1 MKQHTLKASILAVAL
16 ALGAPLATLP
26 VPAAAAELPDFVQMV
41 KDVAPAV
48 VNINTTQKMP
58 KRRMMPPGAMPD
70 LPDGHPFN
78 ELFRHFF
85 EGVPPG
91 AMPNARPAQ
100 SLGSGFIIEAGGV
113 ILTNAHVVKDAELIN
128 VRLQDKREFPAKV
141 LGMDE
146 RTDVAVLKIE
156 ATALPIVRLGDSDRL
171 QVGEWVLAIG
181 SPFGLDFTATQGIV
195 SALGRNLPDESY
207 VPFIQTDAA
216 VNPGNSGGPLFNPR
230 GEVVGINSQIYSR
243 SGGYMGLSFAIP
255 INTAMQVADQLRKH
269 GKVTRGWLGVMIQPV
284 DADLAK
290 SFGLD
295 RPRGA
300 LVAQVQPESP
310 AAKAGLKAGDVILA
324 FDGQPIENTAQ
335 LPARVGGTAV
345 GKRVEVEVLRDGK
358 EKTLSVTIQP
368 LSDDTAQ
375 AAHGDD
381 APAEGTLGLQ
391 VQPLDAAKR
400 RELGV
405 GHGLLVR
412 AVGEGPAGRAGVR
425 PGDVLLE
432 LGGLRLESAADLRQ
446 ASERMPRGRPVALR
460 LLREGSP
467 LFLALKV
474 E

>member
-1 MKQHTLKASILAVAL
+1 MKHRILKISLLAAAL
-16 ALGAPLATLP
+16 SLGAPLAALP
-26 VPAAAAELPDFVQMV
+26 VAQAADLPDFVQMV
-41 KDVAPAV
+41 KEVSPAV

-58 KRRMMPPGAMPD
+58 RLRQALPPGMMPE
-70 LPDGHPFN
+70 LPEGHPFN

-85 EGVPPG
+85 EGIPPG
-91 AMPNARPAQ
+91 GLPNAKPAQ
-100 SLGSGFIIEAGGV
+100 SLGSGFIIEANGI
-113 ILTNAHVVKDAELIN
+113 ILTNAHVVKDAESIN

-141 LGMDE
+141 LGLDE

-156 ATALPIVRLGDSDRL
+156 ATGLPTVRIGDSDRL

-195 SALGRNLPDESY
+195 SAIGRNLPDENY

-216 VNPGNSGGPLFNPR
+216 INPGNSGGPLFNPR

-300 LVAQVQPESP
+300 LIAQVQPGSP
-310 AAKAGLKAGDVILA
+310 ADKAGLKAGDVILA
-324 FDGQPIENTAQ
+324 FDGRPIEDNAQ
-335 LPARVGGTAV
+335 LPARVATAEI
-345 GKRVEVEVLRDGK
+345 GKRVEIQVLREGK
-358 EKTLSVTIQP
+358 EKTLGVVIQSLP
-368 LSDDTAQ
+368 EEMAKATEPPTPNATA
-375 AAHGDD
+375 A
-381 APAEGTLGLQ
+381 LGLQ

-400 RELGV
+400 QELGID
-405 GHGLLVR
+405 HGLLVR
-412 AVGEGPAGRAGVR
+412 AVGEGAAARAGVR

-432 LGGLRLESAADLRQ
+432 LGGVKLASVADLKQ
-446 ASERMPRGRPVALR
+446 ATEQMVKGRPVALR
-460 LLREGSP
+460 LLRNGSP
-467 LFLALKV
+467 LFLAVKV

>member
-1 MKQHTLKASILAVAL
+1 MLRIPTLFQAALLAAAL
-16 ALGAPLATLP
+16 ALATLP
-26 VPAAAAELPDFVQMV
+26 VAQAADLPDFVQMV
-41 KDVAPAV
+41 KEVSPAV

-58 KRRMMPPGAMPD
+58 KRPGLPPGMLPD
-70 LPDGHPFN
+70 LPEGHPFN

-85 EGVPPG
+85 EGIPPG
-91 AMPNARPAQ
+91 ALPNVKPAQ
-100 SLGSGFIIEAGGV
+100 SLGSGFVIEANGV
-113 ILTNAHVVKDAELIN
+113 ILTNAHVVKDAESIN

-141 LGMDE
+141 LGLDE

-156 ATALPIVRLGDSDRL
+156 ASGLPTVRLGDSDRL

-195 SALGRNLPDESY
+195 SAIGRNLPDESY

-255 INTAMQVADQLRKH
+255 INTAMQVADQLRKT

-300 LVAQVQPESP
+300 LVAQVQPGSP
-310 AAKAGLKAGDVILA
+310 ADKAGLKAGDVILA
-324 FDGQPIENTAQ
+324 FDGRPIDDTAQ
-335 LPARVGGTAV
+335 LPARVGATEI
-345 GKRVEVEVLRDGK
+345 GKRAEVQVLREGK
-358 EKTLSVTIQP
+358 ERTLAVTIQALP
-368 LSDDTAQ
+368 DESAQ
-375 AAHGDD
+375 AAE
-381 APAEGTLGLQ
+381 PAAAEAFGPLGLQ

-400 RELGV
+400 QELGV

-412 AVGEGPAGRAGVR
+412 SVGEGVAARAGVR

-432 LGGLRLESAADLRQ
+432 LGGTKLASAADLKQ
-446 ASERMPRGRPVALR
+446 AAERVAKGRPVALR
-460 LLREGSP
+460 LLRDGSP

>member
-1 MKQHTLKASILAVAL
+1 
-16 ALGAPLATLP
+16 
-26 VPAAAAELPDFVQMV
+26 
-41 KDVAPAV
+41 
-48 VNINTTQKMP
+48 
-58 KRRMMPPGAMPD
+58 
-70 LPDGHPFN
+70 
-78 ELFRHFF
+78 
-85 EGVPPG
+85 
-91 AMPNARPAQ
+91 
-100 SLGSGFIIEAGGV
+100 
-113 ILTNAHVVKDAELIN
+113 
-128 VRLQDKREFPAKV
+128 
-141 LGMDE
+141 DE

-156 ATALPIVRLGDSDRL
+156 ASGLPTVRIGDSDRL

-195 SALGRNLPDESY
+195 SAIGRNLPDENY

-255 INTAMQVADQLRKH
+255 INTAMQVADQLRKT

-300 LVAQVQPESP
+300 LIAQVQPGSP
-310 AAKAGLKAGDVILA
+310 ADKAGLKAGDVILA
-324 FDGQPIENTAQ
+324 FDGRPIDDNAQ
-335 LPARVGGTAV
+335 LPARVAGAEI
-345 GKRVEVEVLRDGK
+345 GKRVEVQVLREGK
-358 EKTLSVTIQP
+358 ERTLAVTIQALP
-368 LSDDTAQ
+368 DDLAQ
-375 AAHGDD
+375 AAEPD
-381 APAEGTLGLQ
+381 AAAETFGLLGLQ
-391 VQPLDAAKR
+391 VQSLDAAKR
-400 RELGV
+400 QELGV

-412 AVGEGPAGRAGVR
+412 SVGEGAAARAGVR

-432 LGGLRLESAADLRQ
+432 LGGVKLASVADLRQ
-446 ASERMPRGRPVALR
+446 AVERVVKGRPVALR

-467 LFLALKV
+467 LFLAIKV

>member
-1 MKQHTLKASILAVAL
+1 MNRRLLKSSMLAVAL
-16 ALGAPLATLP
+16 ALGAPLMTLP
-26 VPAAAAELPDFVQMV
+26 APALAADLPDFVQMV
-41 KDVAPAV
+41 KEVSPAV

-58 KRRMMPPGAMPD
+58 KRPGLPPGMLPD
-70 LPDGHPFN
+70 LPEGHPFN

-85 EGVPPG
+85 EGIPPG
-91 AMPNARPAQ
+91 ALPNVKPAQ
-100 SLGSGFIIEAGGV
+100 SLGSGFVIEANGV
-113 ILTNAHVVKDAELIN
+113 ILTNAHVVKDAESIN

-141 LGMDE
+141 LGLDE

-156 ATALPIVRLGDSDRL
+156 ASGLPTVRIGDSDRL

-195 SALGRNLPDESY
+195 SAIGRNLPDESY

-216 VNPGNSGGPLFNPR
+216 INPGNSGGPLFNPR

-255 INTAMQVADQLRKH
+255 INTAMQVADQLRKT

-300 LVAQVQPESP
+300 LIAQVQPGSP
-310 AAKAGLKAGDVILA
+310 ADKAGLKAGDVILA
-324 FDGQPIENTAQ
+324 FDGRAIDDTAQ
-335 LPARVGGTAV
+335 LPARVGATEI
-345 GKRVEVEVLRDGK
+345 GKRTEVQVLREGK
-358 EKTLSVTIQP
+358 ERTLAVTIQALP
-368 LSDDTAQ
+368 DESAQ
-375 AAHGDD
+375 AAE
-381 APAEGTLGLQ
+381 PAAAEAFGPLGLQ

-400 RELGV
+400 QELGV

-412 AVGEGPAGRAGVR
+412 SVGEGVAARVGVR

-432 LGGLRLESAADLRQ
+432 LGGTKLASAADLKQ
-446 ASERMPRGRPVALR
+446 ASERMVKGRPVALR
-460 LLREGSP
+460 LLRDGSP

>member
-1 MKQHTLKASILAVAL
+1 MKHRILKISLLAAAL
-16 ALGAPLATLP
+16 SLCAPLAALSMAQ
-26 VPAAAAELPDFVQMV
+26 AADLPDFVQMV
-41 KDVAPAV
+41 KDVSPAV
-48 VNINTTQKMP
+48 VNINTTQRMP
-58 KRRMMPPGAMPD
+58 KRPELPPGM
-70 LPDGHPFN
+70 LPGLPEGHPFN

-85 EGVPPG
+85 EGIPPRSL
-91 AMPNARPAQ
+91 PNAKPAR
-100 SLGSGFIIEAGGV
+100 SLGSGFIVDADGI
-113 ILTNAHVVKDAELIN
+113 ILTNAHVVKDAESIN
-128 VRLQDKREFPAKV
+128 VRLQDKREFPAKIIG
-141 LGMDE
+141 LDE

-156 ATALPIVRLGDSDRL
+156 ASGLPTVRIGDSDRL

-195 SALGRNLPDESY
+195 SAIGRNLPDENY

-216 VNPGNSGGPLFNPR
+216 INPGNSGGPLFNPR

-300 LVAQVQPESP
+300 LIAQVQPGSP
-310 AAKAGLKAGDVILA
+310 ADKAGLKAGDVILA
-324 FDGQPIENTAQ
+324 FNGYPIDDTAQ
-335 LPARVGGTAV
+335 LPARVASAEI
-345 GKRVEVEVLRDGK
+345 GKRAEVQVLREGK
-358 EKTLSVTIQP
+358 ERTLTVTIQALP
-368 LSDDTAQ
+368 DDVEQ
-375 AAHGDD
+375 AADTLGGD
-381 APAEGTLGLQ
+381 ASTPLGLQ

-400 RELGV
+400 QELGV

-412 AVGEGPAGRAGVR
+412 SVGEGPAARAGVR

-432 LGGLRLESAADLRQ
+432 LGGVKLASAADLKQ
-446 ASERMPRGRPVALR
+446 AAERMTKGRPVALR
-460 LLREGSP
+460 LLRDGSP